1 MQAALNIAV
10 EDVIKIL
17 GMMTLDELEKIKDA
31 ILRRE
36 VYFKKYKKDKIEN
49 VIRDFQAEGY
59 SQGFLEDLEAGL
71 RKSSAYNED

>member
-1 MQAALNIAV
+1 
-10 EDVIKIL
+10 
-17 GMMTLDELEKIKDA
+17 MMSLDEMEKVKDA
-31 ILRRE
+31 IIRRE

-71 RKSSAYNED
+71 RKSSIYNEN